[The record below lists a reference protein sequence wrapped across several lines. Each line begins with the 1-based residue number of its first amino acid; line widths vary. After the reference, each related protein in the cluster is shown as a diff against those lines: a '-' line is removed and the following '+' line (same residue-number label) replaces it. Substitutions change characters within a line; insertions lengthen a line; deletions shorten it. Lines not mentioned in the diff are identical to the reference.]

1 MKLYSVKMRSSKM
14 KGNLT
19 EHISGAESISN
30 EENLKEVIS
39 LLIKRAF
46 NHPKGKSDF
55 VNIKLEEISK
65 DEITYIDPLPVTT
78 VNVENYLEG
87 FNIVTNILENMGIDK
102 SKSDNIVRTIRS
114 ISNMRGA
121 ILLDINTFQR
131 LETDKQKGI
140 RATYM
145 DFEGNDMETLN
156 KSIEKN
162 AHFLEALALASK
174 VVNCEQIIGEV
185 CYSDDPNYTAGYVAS
200 KKYGYVRITQLKEI
214 GDTSGG
220 RIFLYDSSL
229 SNKNKCIEYI
239 ENKKIVVK
247 NDIKFNESIS
257 YKDFINGKKQ
267 LKNYL

>member
-30 EENLKEVIS
+30 EENLEEVIS

-55 VNIKLEEISK
+55 INIKLEEISK
-65 DEITYIDPLPVTT
+65 EEITYIEPLPVTT

-87 FNIVTNILENMGIDK
+87 FNILTNILENMGIDK
-102 SKSDNIVRTIRS
+102 IKSDNIVRTIRS

-131 LETDKQKGI
+131 LETDKQRGI

-162 AHFLEALALASK
+162 AHFLEALVLASK
-174 VVNCEQIIGEV
+174 VVSCEQIIGEV

-200 KKYGYVRITQLKEI
+200 KKYGYVRITHLKDI

-229 SNKNKCIEYI
+229 SNKSKCIEYI
-239 ENKKIVVK
+239 ENKKIIVK
-247 NDIKFNESIS
+247 NDIKLNESIS

>member
-1 MKLYSVKMRSSKM
+1 MKLYSIKMRSSRTK
-14 KGNLT
+14 KDLT
-19 EHISGAESISN
+19 EHISGAESISS
-30 EENLKEVIS
+30 EENLEKAIS
-39 LLIKRAF
+39 LLLKRAF

-55 VNIKLEEISK
+55 INIKLEEIK
-65 DEITYIDPLPVTT
+65 EEEITYIDPLPVTT
-78 VNVENYLEG
+78 INVEHYLDG
-87 FNIVTNILENMGIDK
+87 FHVVEKILESIGIDK
-102 SKSDNIVRTIRS
+102 SKSKDIVQIIKS

-131 LETDKQKGI
+131 LETDKKRGV

-200 KKYGYVRITQLKEI
+200 KKYGYARITQLKEI

-239 ENKKIVVK
+239 ENKKIIVK
-247 NDIKFNESIS
+247 DNIKFNKNIS
-257 YKDFINGKKQ
+257 YDDFIKDKRQ
-267 LKNYL
+267 LKKYL